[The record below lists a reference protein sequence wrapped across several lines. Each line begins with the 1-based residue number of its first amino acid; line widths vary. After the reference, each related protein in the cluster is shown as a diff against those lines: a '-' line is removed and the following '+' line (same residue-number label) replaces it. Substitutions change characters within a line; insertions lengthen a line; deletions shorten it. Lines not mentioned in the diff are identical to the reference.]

1 LAKPIFKSNLSNL
14 SHVDLTSLT
23 TRNRHR
29 IKYSGIT
36 ALSDTMH
43 SGPTR
48 VALAQLDLA
57 DQVGLSAPAHDHGGE
72 GDVAGTVDGHRV
84 GATTRLI
91 GVSRALGATGRRL
104 RLYQTHRAGS
114 TETGVS
120 VSNSRVSESLV
131 STEKLRER

>member
-1 LAKPIFKSNLSNL
+1 MRWLELLASHGSRCALAKPIVKSNLSNL

-48 VALAQLDLA
+48 VALSQLDLA
-57 DQVGLSAPAHDHGGE
+57 DQVGLSAPAHDHGGK
-72 GDVAGTVDGHRV
+72 GDIAGTVDGHRV
-84 GATTRLI
+84 GTTARLV
-91 GVSRALGATGRRL
+91 GVSGTLGATGRRL

-114 TETGVS
+114 T
-120 VSNSRVSESLV
+120 
-131 STEKLRER
+131 

>member
-1 LAKPIFKSNLSNL
+1 MRWLELLASHVSRCDLGEAIIKSNLSNL

-57 DQVGLSAPAHDHGGE
+57 DQVGLSAPAHNHGGK
-72 GDVAGTVDGHRV
+72 GDIAGTVDGHRV
-84 GATTRLI
+84 GATTRLV
-91 GVSRALGATGRRL
+91 GVSRAL
-104 RLYQTHRAGS
+104 
-114 TETGVS
+114 
-120 VSNSRVSESLV
+120 
-131 STEKLRER
+131 